1 MMMNAKQTFRAAF
14 SFFRRVARVA
24 NAGGQTSASS
34 DRVAVRGVPSVNP
47 FATSLQLDFDDEI
60 ESSYDHEAMRAAIV
74 CAADRFPFVAVV
86 G

>member
-1 MMMNAKQTFRAAF
+1 MMNAKQTFQLAY

-34 DRVAVRGVPSVNP
+34 DRVTVRGVPGVNP
-47 FATSLQLDFDDEI
+47 FATSLQLDFDGEVACQ
-60 ESSYDHEAMRAAIV
+60 YDHEAMRAAIV
-74 CAADRFPFVAVV
+74 CAADRFPFLSVV